1 MSERSIDTGTN
12 DVTAEIDDG
21 VMTITLNRPDRRNAL
36 SDAMLQGLIQSLAD
50 AENASDVG
58 AIV

>member
-12 DVTAEIDDG
+12 DVTAEINDG

-36 SDAMLQGLIQSLAD
+36 SDPMLLSDLNLTRAHVLSLL
-50 AENASDVG
+50 
-58 AIV
+58 